1 VVGVLGVIDNVA
13 RRIPSGWQDDGN
25 NIYLLGTT
33 YDELDGSAWAK
44 DIHDHLGGKPP
55 RLDLN
60 KERELAELIHGASIQ
75 GLIESAH
82 DLSEGG
88 LAVAVIEA
96 SLRFNVGCRIWLG
109 DLRERDNIDQT
120 AALFSESQS
129 RVIVTVG
136 REDDVKFQ
144 ALCEARGVPVLRIGV
159 TDKESNAIDIKD
171 IAKLELSQIKS
182 AWQTP
187 LVA

>member
-1 VVGVLGVIDNVA
+1 M
-13 RRIPSGWQDDGN
+13 
-25 NIYLLGTT
+25 
-33 YDELDGSAWAK
+33 
-44 DIHDHLGGKPP
+44 
-55 RLDLN
+55 
-60 KERELAELIHGASIQ
+60 
-75 GLIESAH
+75 
-82 DLSEGG
+82 
-88 LAVAVIEA
+88 
-96 SLRFNVGCRIWLG
+96 
-109 DLRERDNIDQT
+109 ERDNIDQT

-159 TDKESNAIDIKD
+159 TDKESKAIDIKD

-182 AWQTP
+182 AWNTP

>member
-1 VVGVLGVIDNVA
+1 M
-13 RRIPSGWQDDGN
+13 
-25 NIYLLGTT
+25 
-33 YDELDGSAWAK
+33 
-44 DIHDHLGGKPP
+44 
-55 RLDLN
+55 
-60 KERELAELIHGASIQ
+60 
-75 GLIESAH
+75 
-82 DLSEGG
+82 
-88 LAVAVIEA
+88 
-96 SLRFNVGCRIWLG
+96 
-109 DLRERDNIDQT
+109 ERDNIDQT

-171 IAKLELSQIKS
+171 IAKLELSKIKS
-182 AWQTP
+182 AWETR